1 MKNIKYIMCCWVF
14 LFVFCFSVAYSSNTC
29 DFNGLTDPS
38 EWEKVEFSS
47 LLKSEEMPNY
57 LVITRIL
64 GMIAVTDSS
73 ILESP
78 KCTISNYV
86 ALLIKYYNANKIAIQ
101 NKHKNVVNLME
112 FIKFKLRDEPEM
124 LAGEDYDWF

>member
-1 MKNIKYIMCCWVF
+1 MCCWVF

-73 ILESP
+73 ILKSP
-78 KCTISNYV
+78 KCAISNYV